1 MDLNF
6 STISFYFELL
16 QVTVRIGHLWQ
27 EEKGASSPESFE
39 SIRCTVLM
47 RFMYHMRRKK
57 NEIKSRAKKGMIDRE
72 EDAVTA
78 EEGAILAV

>member
-16 QVTVRIGHLWQ
+16 QVTVRIGYVWQ
-27 EEKGASSPESFE
+27 KEKGAESRKLRE
-39 SIRCTVLM
+39 YTVYSNAFYVLNET
-47 RFMYHMRRKK
+47 KK
-57 NEIKSRAKKGMIDRE
+57 DEIKSRAKKRMIDRE

-78 EEGAILAV
+78 EEEAILAV